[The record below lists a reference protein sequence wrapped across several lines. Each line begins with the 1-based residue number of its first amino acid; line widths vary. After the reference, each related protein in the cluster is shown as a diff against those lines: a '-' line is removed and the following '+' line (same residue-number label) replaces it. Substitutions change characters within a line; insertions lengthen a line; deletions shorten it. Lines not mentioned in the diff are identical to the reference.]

1 LRPKSRFAE
10 QSGYSKFFVS
20 FVLFVVNFHR
30 LLMKEERKTLE
41 QREEMTDLER
51 LRHSASHVL
60 ATAILKIWPEAQFA
74 AGPPVENG
82 FYYDV
87 DLKHRISPE
96 DFEKIEA
103 EMKKEIKAN
112 HPFERVEVSRDE
124 ALALG
129 KKGRLA
135 ALGERPEPSKF
146 KLDIIENIPA
156 DEKISLYRNGDF
168 IDLCAGPH
176 VMRTG
181 NIGAFRL
188 TNVASAYYK
197 GDEKNPQLQ
206 RVYGTA
212 FKTKKELD
220 DYFAMLEEAK
230 KRDHRKLGKEL
241 ELFVFDD
248 DVGPGLPMFLPRGA
262 VIAEEL
268 EKLAKETEFAAGY
281 QRVRT
286 PHIARESL
294 YRKSGHVP
302 YYVESMFP
310 PMILLE
316 EGDRKKLE
324 NLAIAKAKRLKTFDE
339 ASERVWVRFF
349 DELKKTET
357 SREALFDELGLI
369 NAAEDADRA
378 QIARIDELSRS
389 LGDRY
394 YLKAMNCPHHH
405 KLFAALPRSYRELP
419 LRLAEYGT
427 DYRYEKSG
435 ELFGLMRV
443 RSLQMNDAHLYMTPE
458 QFEAEFNAVN
468 EMYLNY
474 FKLFGIDK
482 YLMRFSTHDPA
493 KLGQKFV
500 NEPELWKKTEEMTRR
515 VLRDSGINYVEV
527 PNEAAF
533 YGPKID
539 VQAWSVIGREF
550 SIATNQVD
558 FAQPR
563 SFDLRYKDRDNTD
576 KIPICIHRAPLGT
589 HERFIGFLIEHYAG
603 NFPLWLSPEQVRIVT
618 IGDDPKLIDY
628 ARSILKEL
636 RAHQVRAEIDE
647 SSDKINGKIQR
658 AEQMKV
664 HTMFVI
670 GKRDMDADAVSVRV
684 HGKGN
689 LGAKSR
695 TQAVAEILDSIKA
708 RTP

>member
-1 LRPKSRFAE
+1 
-10 QSGYSKFFVS
+10 
-20 FVLFVVNFHR
+20 
-30 LLMKEERKTLE
+30 MKEERKTLE

-51 LRHSASHVL
+51 LRHSVSHVL

-74 AGPPVENG
+74 AGPPVETG

-87 DLKHRISPE
+87 DLPHRISPE

-112 HPFERVEVSRDE
+112 HPFERIEVSRDE
-124 ALALG
+124 ALQLG
-129 KKGRLA
+129 TKGRLA
-135 ALGERPEPSKF
+135 ALTERPEPSKF

-670 GKRDMDADAVSVRV
+670 GRRDMDADAVSVRV

-689 LGAKSR
+689 LGAKPR
-695 TQAVAEILDSIKA
+695 GEAIAEILLSVKERRA
-708 RTP
+708 

>member
-1 LRPKSRFAE
+1 MS
-10 QSGYSKFFVS
+10 
-20 FVLFVVNFHR
+20 
-30 LLMKEERKTLE
+30 EERKTLE
-41 QREEMTDLER
+41 DRTQMTDLER

-87 DLKHRISPE
+87 DLPHRISPE

-112 HPFERVEVSRDE
+112 HPFERMEVSRDE
-124 ALALG
+124 ALDLG

-135 ALGERPEPSKF
+135 ALGDRGQPSKY
-146 KLDIIENIPA
+146 KIDIIENIPP
-156 DEKISLYRNGDF
+156 DEKISLYRSGDF

-181 NIGAFRL
+181 NIGAFKL

-286 PHIARESL
+286 PHIARERL
-294 YRKSGHVP
+294 YKKSGHLP
-302 YYVESMFP
+302 YYAESMFP
-310 PMILLE
+310 PM
-316 EGDRKKLE
+316 GV
-324 NLAIAKAKRLKTFDE
+324 DE
-339 ASERVWVRFF
+339 Y
-349 DELKKTET
+349 
-357 SREALFDELGLI
+357 
-369 NAAEDADRA
+369 AAERKDFDTQRASIWDEICRRVAEIGRKQSVDEENIGTWSEKFLAEGSQLQTLPSDINELMSRHRLANRKLQELPPADF
-378 QIARIDELSRS
+378 
-389 LGDRY
+389 Y

-405 KLFAALPRSYRELP
+405 KLFAALPRSYRDLP

-482 YLMRFSTHDPA
+482 YLMRFSTHDPS

-500 NEPELWKKTEEMTRR
+500 DEPELWKRTEEMTRN
-515 VLRDSGINYVEV
+515 VLKNSGINYVEV

-558 FAQPR
+558 FSQPR
-563 SFDLRYKDRDNTD
+563 NFDLRYKDRDNVD
-576 KIPICIHRAPLGT
+576 KIPLCIHRAPLGT

-603 NFPLWLSPEQVRIVT
+603 NFPLWLSPEQVRILT

-647 SSDKINGKIQR
+647 TTDNINGKIQR

-670 GKRDMDADAVSVRV
+670 GKRDLEADAISVRV

-689 LGAKSR
+689 LGAKPR
-695 TQAVAEILDSIKA
+695 AEAIAEILQSIKERRA
-708 RTP
+708 